1 MKNSHISRNRQ
12 LNIPITVKNEVGMIN
27 TVADRVA
34 ADEAHATAHD
44 RKLNREVSRQK
55 AETEDAEWK
64 RISKIPESSSDL
76 IVITKVKKLGAY
88 VIAATEKSPAKYRG
102 VFVNRMQ
109 NYCLDALQDMLNAN
123 FIRPADAENRRLR
136 AQYQTDALIKLKML
150 AYVAMVAQ
158 NAGCILLRQYKQIS
172 LQIGETVNLLSAWK
186 KATKKNGN
194 EHKRCKERFDN
205 TTEFAVSAAN
215 KGKLIKEL

>member
-44 RKLNREVSRQK
+44 RK

-186 KATKKNGN
+186 KSDEEKW
-194 EHKRCKERFDN
+194 KRTQE
-205 TTEFAVSAAN
+205 V
-215 KGKLIKEL
+215 

>member
-1 MKNSHISRNRQ
+1 M
-12 LNIPITVKNEVGMIN
+12 NIPMTVKNEVGMIN

-55 AETEDAEWK
+55 AETEDTEWK

-123 FIRPADAENRRLR
+123 FIKVDNSESKKKREE
-136 AQYQTDALIKLKML
+136 YQTDAIIKLKML
-150 AYVAMVAQ
+150 AYVAMLAE
-158 NAGCILLRQYKQIS
+158 NAGCILSRQYRQIAV
-172 LQIGETVNLLSAWK
+172 QIGETVNLAAAWK
-186 KATKKNGN
+186 KSDDEKWRNKQ
-194 EHKRCKERFDN
+194 KEF
-205 TTEFAVSAAN
+205 EAAR
-215 KGKLIKEL
+215 L

>member
-102 VFVNRMQ
+102 VSVNRMQ

-172 LQIGETVNLLSAWK
+172 LQIGEICCLRGK

>member
-1 MKNSHISRNRQ
+1 M
-12 LNIPITVKNEVGMIN
+12 NIPITVKDEVGMIN

-88 VIAATEKSPAKYRG
+88 VIAATE
-102 VFVNRMQ
+102 
-109 NYCLDALQDMLNAN
+109 
-123 FIRPADAENRRLR
+123 NRR
-136 AQYQTDALIKLKML
+136 
-150 AYVAMVAQ
+150 Q
-158 NAGCILLRQYKQIS
+158 NIAEYLLTECRI
-172 LQIGETVNLLSAWK
+172 IVWM
-186 KATKKNGN
+186 
-194 EHKRCKERFDN
+194 RFR
-205 TTEFAVSAAN
+205 
-215 KGKLIKEL
+215 IC

>member
-123 FIRPADAENRRLR
+123 FIRPADVESRRLR

-186 KATKKNGN
+186 KSDEEKW
-194 EHKRCKERFDN
+194 KRTQE
-205 TTEFAVSAAN
+205 V
-215 KGKLIKEL
+215 

>member
-1 MKNSHISRNRQ
+1 M
-12 LNIPITVKNEVGMIN
+12 NIPITVKDEVGMIN

-55 AETEDAEWK
+55 AETEYAEWK
-64 RISKIPESSSDL
+64 RISKIPESYSDL

-186 KATKKNGN
+186 KSDEEKW
-194 EHKRCKERFDN
+194 KRTQE
-205 TTEFAVSAAN
+205 V
-215 KGKLIKEL
+215 

>member
-1 MKNSHISRNRQ
+1 M
-12 LNIPITVKNEVGMIN
+12 NIPITVKNEVGMIN

-136 AQYQTDALIKLKML
+136 AQ
-150 AYVAMVAQ
+150 
-158 NAGCILLRQYKQIS
+158 
-172 LQIGETVNLLSAWK
+172 
-186 KATKKNGN
+186 
-194 EHKRCKERFDN
+194 
-205 TTEFAVSAAN
+205 
-215 KGKLIKEL
+215 

>member
-1 MKNSHISRNRQ
+1 M
-12 LNIPITVKNEVGMIN
+12 NIPITVKNEVGMIN

-123 FIRPADAENRRLR
+123 FIKVDNSESKKKREE
-136 AQYQTDALIKLKML
+136 YQTDAIIKLKML
-150 AYVAMVAQ
+150 AYVAMLAE
-158 NAGCILLRQYKQIS
+158 NAGCILSRQYRQIAV
-172 LQIGETVNLLSAWK
+172 QIGETVNLAAAWK
-186 KATKKNGN
+186 KSDDEKWRNKQ
-194 EHKRCKERFDN
+194 KEF
-205 TTEFAVSAAN
+205 EAAR
-215 KGKLIKEL
+215 L